1 MLLKKLKKTE
11 ECKIE
16 GGIQVNKVVIM
27 YTPAKLYEGN
37 LSGGVKRFLELYKGL
52 IANEIDV
59 ILFSSDEHNRLHS
72 LGMENRS
79 VRYVNPNNKTWI
91 PLTVKSF
98 IWNYRLINEIEKMKY
113 DSLIVFDV
121 PTAIHFCLLRAT
133 HVDLFIRQD
142 LISYKSISISERTKN
157 KTFKK
162 IYLKLLHF
170 SEHICIRGARKIIVQ
185 CEYDKRELYKRHYN
199 LKELLDKK
207 MIVQIN
213 NVNPSWIVEKSNISV
228 RKNRSIK
235 FKICNKISNVSR
247 NGEEKFYHLSL
258 V

>member
-98 IWNYRLINEIEKMKY
+98 IWNYRLINEIKKMKY

-142 LISYKSISISERTKN
+142 LISYKSISISERTIAMAPPARAVMSCG
-157 KTFKK
+157 T
-162 IYLKLLHF
+162 
-170 SEHICIRGARKIIVQ
+170 CII
-185 CEYDKRELYKRHYN
+185 
-199 LKELLDKK
+199 
-207 MIVQIN
+207 
-213 NVNPSWIVEKSNISV
+213 
-228 RKNRSIK
+228 
-235 FKICNKISNVSR
+235 
-247 NGEEKFYHLSL
+247 
-258 V
+258 